1 MSAAQTDNAYRGGF
15 VSLLFWLC
23 LGIAVGLYAACAL
36 APRVVIW
43 AELQAQSA
51 RNQAGLVNLEHQV
64 QQLARVTHA
73 LERDSSFAAELAR
86 VELDAARPGGTRI
99 PLPPSLGFDPRAP
112 RTPEV
117 VAEPFEPWYLPAA
130 RLVVTDA
137 RLRWKLLGIAAGLLL
152 FAFVF
157 LQGDVSRLASVGA
170 TSRRVLRTV
179 FGRYL
184 REPLGGRQPSGR

>member
-1 MSAAQTDNAYRGGF
+1 MSAVQAVNSRSGGF

-23 LGIAVGLYAACAL
+23 LGIAVGLYGACAL
-36 APRVVIW
+36 APRAVVW

-51 RNQAGLVNLEHQV
+51 RNQTELVNLERQA
-64 QQLARVTHA
+64 QQLARVAHA
-73 LERDSSFAAELAR
+73 LERDPTFAAELAR
-86 VELDAARPGGTRI
+86 VELNAARSGRTRI

-112 RTPEV
+112 RTV
-117 VAEPFEPWYLPAA
+117 KMVAVPFEPWYLPAA
-130 RLVVTDA
+130 RLLATDA
-137 RLRWKLLGIAAGLLL
+137 TLRWKLLGVAAGLML

-157 LQGDVSRLASVGA
+157 LQGDLSRLASIGA

-184 REPLGGRQPSGR
+184 RDA